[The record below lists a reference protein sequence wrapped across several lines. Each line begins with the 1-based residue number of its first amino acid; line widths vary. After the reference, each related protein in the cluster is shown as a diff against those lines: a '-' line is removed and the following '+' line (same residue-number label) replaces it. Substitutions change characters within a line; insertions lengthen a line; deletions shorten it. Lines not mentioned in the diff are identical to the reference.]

1 MNHGTAVVDFDI
13 YVIGG
18 HDDWKDLDSCLCFNA
33 VTKTCREVAPM
44 NERRRSL
51 SVAVLRGAVYAM
63 GGHECEHRE
72 DLRTAE
78 RYDCKTNQWSWIAPM
93 NTERRCASAAA
104 LNDKIYVAGG
114 HVSLFNSLN
123 SVEVYDPDTDR
134 WTFVAPMHSE
144 REDFTCVAF
153 HGCLYALGGRNWTSD
168 ALSTEKYDPTE
179 DTWTEVPAMNFYSD
193 YLNAEVFDDTIFV
206 ISRYSDKGHFGSRVA
221 CFNDKENRW
230 YQAANMNVRR
240 SFLSTCVIK
249 NLPNARDYAYKHRDK
264 LMEEKCKKKMAE

>member
-1 MNHGTAVVDFDI
+1 
-13 YVIGG
+13 
-18 HDDWKDLDSCLCFNA
+18 
-33 VTKTCREVAPM
+33 M

-93 NTERRCASAAA
+93 NTGRSSASAAV

-114 HVSLFNSLN
+114 SYYKNCLN

-134 WTFVAPMHSE
+134 WTFVGPMLSE
-144 REDFTCVAF
+144 RRSLSCVAF
-153 HGCLYALGGRNWTSD
+153 HGFLYALGGLNETSSL
-168 ALSTEKYDPTE
+168 LSTEKYDPTE
-179 DTWTEVPAMNFYSD
+179 DTWTEIPGMNVYSD

-206 ISRYSDKGHFGSRVA
+206 ISRYFDKGHSESRVA
-221 CFNDKENRW
+221 CFDDKENRW

-264 LMEEKCKKKMAE
+264 LMEEKCKEARNIEKTKQNVIEKSK